1 MVQKMALPPG
11 KEVLLMAKMTFQPN
25 NHWRKQTHGFR
36 ARMKTKA
43 GRIVLKRRRAK
54 GRKVL
59 SA

>member
-1 MVQKMALPPG
+1 
-11 KEVLLMAKMTFQPN
+11 MAKMTFQPN
-25 NHWRKQTHGFR
+25 NHWRKKTHGFR